1 MSAVDS
7 AINLAYNITVAPFRL
22 TGRILTFA
30 GILKSDRA
38 DADACPLFADIPS
51 TAETDKIDA
60 AWPPAPHPVDALSV
74 QDLIRANGKL
84 IRDLCYATTLSEE
97 ESQKYLLP
105 VITNLARIVHLTPA
119 SEYDHHQ
126 GYGGLFTHTLE
137 VAYYAANNAKT
148 AIFDRSASP
157 EELYRNKRRW
167 ILTAVLAA
175 LLHDIG
181 KPFTDMEITAADG
194 RHWVQDEPI
203 VDWLRKNRIAS
214 YYISFRPNREHNRHK
229 AAALANAAMLIPK
242 ETFTFLGLT
251 GYGEKMQQELRSAV
265 LEGRNGGLIG
275 RILDNADGL
284 SRAVD
289 GLRQR
294 KIRPEFKNVAHPQG
308 DQILKA
314 VRVLIQSAKWTT
326 NRDEKSRVFNTRQG
340 CFIVWGEEAAKEVR
354 SQALDMGFE
363 SLPSDFLRLASVLAD
378 AGAALR
384 NSDEISNTHNIFWR
398 VTPIVAGNAQ
408 FECIRLADPQLVFDA
423 TPPAAMEAIVE
434 GLTVDQVT
442 KDAWVRRWKFLP
454 VQRLTRAEEEE
465 MGYSDEYIKSLTE
478 AAEESLR
485 ESEELAGLD
494 AAALTAP
501 EPSDDSA
508 VSVTENEI
516 TTEAAQVLEAVP
528 EVRSSAAPD
537 DDPDD
542 PFASVMPKDT
552 PTQWHRFFGEEAKT
566 KTKTV
571 VRQVSSRPNSEP
583 EKAVTS
589 PAAAAAA
596 VGNQPVA
603 APAEVV
609 EVIDPSADPVN
620 SDERMSPEAQTP
632 TTETVVSEEADEAEV
647 QEYFADSPDD
657 SEEETEAAAGNE
669 AFIDDPWAEQLQSDQ
684 PLAVQEPAD
693 KEHPA
698 GIDEAGFNMARLLG
712 GDEQPKFLTAVT
724 DGLIKAAERKPRTE
738 NPKAKPAASV
748 STTENSKA
756 TEEQQ
761 QPDLPLVFFN
771 EPLNADGTPKL
782 PRKGAGGSSA
792 KSKEENS
799 KEPVTGNAQDTSS
812 FGHFAADAAAQKA
825 PVRGKKRRSVVN
837 ISRDAKIAQ
846 DLAESMVSQL
856 ADGFGIWLTEGITTD
871 PLTGRHATQSF
882 AFEKVI
888 AESGIDSDLV
898 ELAFE
903 KMASDNVQPR
913 VDWITAEHRLVLV
926 E

>member
-203 VDWLRKNRIAS
+203 VDWLRKNRITS

-508 VSVTENEI
+508 VSVTENET

-528 EVRSSAAPD
+528 QVRSSAAPD

-566 KTKTV
+566 KTV
-571 VRQVSSRPNSEP
+571 VRQVSSRPNSEQ

-589 PAAAAAA
+589 PATAAAA

-603 APAEVV
+603 APAEVVEVV

-669 AFIDDPWAEQLQSDQ
+669 AFIDDPGVVQLQSDQ
-684 PLAVQEPAD
+684 
-693 KEHPA
+693 
-698 GIDEAGFNMARLLG
+698 
-712 GDEQPKFLTAVT
+712 
-724 DGLIKAAERKPRTE
+724 
-738 NPKAKPAASV
+738 
-748 STTENSKA
+748 
-756 TEEQQ
+756 
-761 QPDLPLVFFN
+761 PLVFFN

-812 FGHFAADAAAQKA
+812 SGHFAADAAAQKA

-856 ADGFGIWLTEGITTD
+856 ADGFGIWLTDGITTD

>member
-203 VDWLRKNRIAS
+203 VDWLRKNRITS

-508 VSVTENEI
+508 VFVTENET

-528 EVRSSAAPD
+528 EVRSSSAAPD
-537 DDPDD
+537 DD

-566 KTKTV
+566 V
-571 VRQVSSRPNSEP
+571 IRQASSRPNSEP

-603 APAEVV
+603 APVEVV
-609 EVIDPSADPVN
+609 DVVEFVEPSADPVN

-657 SEEETEAAAGNE
+657 SEEETEAAAG
-669 AFIDDPWAEQLQSDQ
+669 
-684 PLAVQEPAD
+684 
-693 KEHPA
+693 
-698 GIDEAGFNMARLLG
+698 IDEAGFNMARLLG
-712 GDEQPKFLTAVT
+712 GDEQPKFLAAVT
-724 DGLIKAAERKPRTE
+724 DGLTKATERKPRTE
-738 NPKAKPAASV
+738 NPKAKPATSV

-756 TEEQQ
+756 AEEQ

-812 FGHFAADAAAQKA
+812 SGHFAADAAAQKA

-856 ADGFGIWLTEGITTD
+856 ADGFGIWLTDGITTD